1 MNKNQLRLTA
11 GVLLLAGGLLSV
23 SARATTLTLAPFDAS
38 GNTTFGLT
46 HPATGAYVDDFLFSI
61 SAAMIGHASG
71 TAVVGA
77 TWTLP
82 NPVDNYAIS
91 KVQFFIVNPDSSH
104 SDVSTVF
111 NPVTLRFRADGP
123 LAAGDYGFEVTGM
136 TTIANKG
143 GAYCRH
149 TQCDDHPGAGASQL
163 GPAVGPVWACW
174 PWRAA
179 DASRASSTE
188 PSLSQTQ

>member
-111 NPVTLRFRADGP
+111 NPATLRFRADGP

-143 GAYCRH
+143 GAY
-149 TQCDDHPGAGASQL
+149 AGTLNVMTTPVPEPASLAMLSAGL
-163 GPAVGPVWACW
+163 GVLAMARRRRQQGKFY
-174 PWRAA
+174 
-179 DASRASSTE
+179 
-188 PSLSQTQ
+188 